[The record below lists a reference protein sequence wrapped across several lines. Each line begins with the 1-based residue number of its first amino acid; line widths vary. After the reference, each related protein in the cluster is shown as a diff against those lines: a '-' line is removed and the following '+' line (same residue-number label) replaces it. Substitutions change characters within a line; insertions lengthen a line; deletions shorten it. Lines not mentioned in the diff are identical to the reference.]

1 MAKVGFVGIGA
12 MGEAMAGHVLARDRD
27 QVFVFDVR
35 KEASAPLAA
44 KGAKVVADLAEMSR
58 CAEIIIVMVVNDAQ
72 VIEVSRALSAGGRQ
86 GVLVAI
92 AATVR
97 PTTMLDVEKI
107 VGAAG
112 MRVIDAPV
120 CWGLHGAREGKLA
133 SLCGGAAEDVE
144 KARPVLEAYS
154 RSVHHIGPL
163 GKGQL
168 AKAIN
173 NMLHWAHNVTNYE
186 ALLLA
191 KRHGLCARFCS
202 NVPRATERS
211 SIGTKRSS
219 PGRRRTWRSCKS
231 SRDKVIW
238 CCHSS
243 ARSTSSSGC
252 LRPRPSKTSFTVSP
266 RPISGERSARWKN
279 PTSAGPTN
287 VPKPQDDDGLYLGSL
302 PERRCLAK
310 VVGTALV
317 GLR

>member
-191 KRHGLCARFCS
+191 KRHGLDAQALREVLLQCPAGNRTLEHWDKTLFTWPQKDMEIVQELARQGDLVLPLFGQ
-202 NVPRATERS
+202 VDQLIRLFTPKAVKDLLHGE
-211 SIGTKRSS
+211 
-219 PGRRRTWRSCKS
+219 
-231 SRDKVIW
+231 
-238 CCHSS
+238 S
-243 ARSTSSSGC
+243 A
-252 LRPRPSKTSFTVSP
+252 P
-266 RPISGERSARWKN
+266 
-279 PTSAGPTN
+279 
-287 VPKPQDDDGLYLGSL
+287 YLGRTFSAM
-302 PERRCLAK
+302 EK
-310 VVGTALV
+310 SD
-317 GLR
+317 